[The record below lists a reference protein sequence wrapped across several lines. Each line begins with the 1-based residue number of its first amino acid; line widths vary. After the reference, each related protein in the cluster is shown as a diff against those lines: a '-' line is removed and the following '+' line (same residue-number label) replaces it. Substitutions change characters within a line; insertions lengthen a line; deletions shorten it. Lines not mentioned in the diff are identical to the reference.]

1 MAVRLEDIKLNSK
14 VTLGKLCSWMGIDD
28 HDALYNM
35 TAQGL
40 RWWGDP
46 TSPDY
51 HEDGMDPFGR
61 VSLEREVG
69 EDFSE
74 KDQFILRTLFYPF
87 NVQFGYE
94 KIDEHAFIKNLTEIR
109 PLIDEIFDFERS
121 VINKMNVAQ
130 EHFMLSG
137 SYHFFRACLRDRWEV
152 LNRFKTYPGMI
163 SPL

>member
-1 MAVRLEDIKLNSK
+1 MVIREPIQSLESWIRSDFEGSNYVQIISKITDTLYGVNSPNFGIHNSVAVRLEDIKLNSK

-51 HEDGMDPFGR
+51 HEDGMNPFGR

-69 EDFSE
+69 EIFSE

-94 KIDEHAFIKNLTEIR
+94 KIDEHAFIKKSDGDT
-109 PLIDEIFDFERS
+109 S
-121 VINKMNVAQ
+121 
-130 EHFMLSG
+130 
-137 SYHFFRACLRDRWEV
+137 
-152 LNRFKTYPGMI
+152 TY
-163 SPL
+163 